1 MLMCADITMKPSAC
15 SKLVGAMKR
24 NVKTLYFR
32 IKPRVENSVAGCSG
46 WAGTGS
52 RQAAAGCPWSVSV
65 MPSDSR
71 LVQRGEA
78 PVWTRPG
85 EAMGS
90 RQGCVRKR
98 IGAGQAWPLSR
109 QDDAAQ
115 EAVGGELAGRPCAA
129 GIGVLVRRACAQAC
143 WAGVWAAGVVVP
155 RRRLTPKD
163 SQHGGEDRC
172 RRRRRRAR
180 ARPIGA
186 AGGRVKPS
194 AGRPMAGGPSGP
206 RWLQARRAFVA
217 FTTESVTAV

>member
-1 MLMCADITMKPSAC
+1 MLMCADITMKPSVC

-24 NVKTLYFR
+24 TVKTLYFR
-32 IKPRVENSVAGCSG
+32 VKPRVENSVAGCSG

-129 GIGVLVRRACAQAC
+129 GIGVLFRRACAQAC
-143 WAGVWAAGVVVP
+143 WVGVWAAGVVAP
-155 RRRLTPKD
+155 RCRLPSKD
-163 SQHGGEDRC
+163 SERRGPLPAAQAPGEGP
-172 RRRRRRAR
+172 AT
-180 ARPIGA
+180 GA